1 MNGITLTLTADEACL
16 LLRQYPA
23 LAQRIAE
30 AALGGTASPPAA
42 KPKAT
47 KPKATKPKAKAPPKS
62 KQPKSEAGPAKPR
75 RPRSSKAAIMDAAAD
90 VLARMKSDA
99 SYSASQLRAATGFD
113 QQKLTGALAL
123 LMKAQKINR
132 SGEKR
137 GTLYSIAKQA
147 SDA

>member
-30 AALGGTASPPAA
+30 AALGGTASPQAA

-47 KPKATKPKAKAPPKS
+47 KPKATAPPKS